1 MAKHTRSNSLL
12 QVTRILL
19 LITASLVINACQDFL
34 EVPLQ
39 GTLTQ
44 NDFPTN
50 ATDALAATNAIYH
63 IMREAQYH
71 TGLFPIDDILSD
83 DAYKGSNPDDAA
95 STVGP
100 YENFVMFPTDD
111 WFANWWNTLYKGV
124 LRANVVIEYVPQI
137 DMDETLRNR
146 YVGEAKFMRALF
158 YFDLVKAYGGV
169 PLVTKTAPDFT
180 QGRATKEEIWTLIE
194 QDLTEAIQALPVRT
208 DYPAKE
214 AGRATKGAA
223 QALLGKAH
231 LYQKEFTLATP
242 LFDAVISSG
251 LYDLEVDFDDANG
264 IDGEFGVESVFE
276 IGAVDGLLEGIENG
290 TNYYA
295 NVQGVRGT
303 PNRGWGFNRPSLEL
317 QAAFEANDP
326 RLESTVIYLGEV
338 LDGVT
343 ITGDGPTL
351 DETRNANGD
360 LIEIECYNQKVWTPG
375 QIVAPTQGHNR
386 RLIRFADVLLMAA
399 EAHNENGNS
408 ATALTYL
415 NRVRLRAREGNA
427 ALLPD
432 VIVTDKALLQARI
445 LQERRVELALEGHR
459 FWDLIRTG
467 NAPAVLGP
475 LGFITG
481 KHELFPIPQ
490 SEIDLTQQRLDQN
503 PNWD

>member
-1 MAKHTRSNSLL
+1 MTMHTLL
-12 QVTRILL
+12 THLMKVTRILL
-19 LITASLVINACQDFL
+19 LIAVGLGMNACQDFL

-44 NDFPTN
+44 SDFPTN
-50 ATDALAATNAIYH
+50 TSDALAATNAVYH
-63 IMREAQYH
+63 IMREAHYH

-95 STVGP
+95 TTVGT
-100 YENFVMFPTDD
+100 YENFAMFPTDE
-111 WFANWWNTLYKGV
+111 WFSNWWNVLYRGV
-124 LRANVVIEYVPQI
+124 LRANVVIEYVPEI
-137 DMDETLRNR
+137 EMDEALRNR
-146 YVGEAKFMRALF
+146 YIGEAKFMRALF
-158 YFDLVKAYGGV
+158 YFDLVKAFGGV

-194 QDLTEAIQALPVRT
+194 QDLTDAIQALPLRT
-208 DYPAKE
+208 AYPAKE
-214 AGRATKGAA
+214 AGRATQGAA

-231 LYQKEFTLATP
+231 LYQGEFTLAAP

-251 LYDLEVDFDDANG
+251 LYDLEPDFDDANG
-264 IDGEFGVESVFE
+264 IDGEFGIESVFE

-343 ITGDGPTL
+343 ISGDGPTP
-351 DETRNANGD
+351 DETRNGNGD

-399 EAHNENGNS
+399 EAHNENGN
-408 ATALTYL
+408 AGLALTYL

-432 VIVTDKALLQARI
+432 VSVTDKALLRTRI

-459 FWDLIRTG
+459 FWDLVRTG
-467 NAPAVLGP
+467 NASVVLGP

-490 SEIDLTQQRLDQN
+490 AEIDLTQKRLDQN

>member
-1 MAKHTRSNSLL
+1 
-12 QVTRILL
+12 
-19 LITASLVINACQDFL
+19 
-34 EVPLQ
+34 
-39 GTLTQ
+39 
-44 NDFPTN
+44 
-50 ATDALAATNAIYH
+50 
-63 IMREAQYH
+63 
-71 TGLFPIDDILSD
+71 
-83 DAYKGSNPDDAA
+83 
-95 STVGP
+95 
-100 YENFVMFPTDD
+100 
-111 WFANWWNTLYKGV
+111 
-124 LRANVVIEYVPQI
+124 VVIEYVSEI
-137 DMDETLRNR
+137 EMDQALRAR

-169 PLVTKTAPDFT
+169 PLVTSTAPDFT
-180 QGRATKEEIWTLIE
+180 QVRATADEIWTLIE
-194 QDLTEAIQALPVRT
+194 QDLTEAIEALPLKT
-208 DYPAKE
+208 EYPADE

-231 LYQKEFTLATP
+231 LYQNEFVDAAL
-242 LFDAVISSG
+242 LFDAVITSG
-251 LYDLEVDFDDANG
+251 LYDLEPDFDNANSVAA
-264 IDGEFGVESVFE
+264 EFGVESVFE

-290 TNYYA
+290 TNFYA

-338 LDGVT
+338 LDSVT
-343 ITGDGPTL
+343 ISGDGPTP
-351 DETRNANGD
+351 DETRNENGD

-375 QIVAPTQGHNR
+375 QVVAPTQGHNR

-408 ATALTYL
+408 TTALTYL
-415 NRVRLRAREGNA
+415 NRVRMRAREGNA
-427 ALLPD
+427 AILPD
-432 VIVTDKALLQARI
+432 VTVTDKALLKASI

-459 FWDLIRTG
+459 FWDLVRTG

-475 LGFITG
+475 LGFIAG